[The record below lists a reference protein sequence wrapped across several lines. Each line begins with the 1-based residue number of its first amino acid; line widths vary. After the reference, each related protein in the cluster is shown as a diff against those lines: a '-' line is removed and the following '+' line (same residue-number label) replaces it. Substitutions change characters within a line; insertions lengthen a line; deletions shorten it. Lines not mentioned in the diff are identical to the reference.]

1 MLLSQMRAR
10 YSRRDFLRVGGTSI
24 AGVSLPQLLAAS
36 PGRSE
41 RSCLVFFQSGG
52 VCQHD
57 SFDPKPEAPAGIR
70 GGFGTIPTAV
80 PGVRFSELLPRS
92 AANLGRFSVIRSMFS
107 LEAIH
112 EKAKQYAFSG
122 QRPNNAYKHPVYG
135 SVVAR
140 ERGARNGL
148 PPFVV
153 IPNRDISA
161 DAGFLGSA
169 YDPFVAGDPAKEKYS
184 VQDLSLPTG
193 LGLEEARGRAHLLAR
208 LDARLEAL
216 EKSDVVSSMDHFYQ
230 KALDL
235 VSSPQAKRAFDLGSE
250 PDKLRDAYGRTTGGQ
265 GALLAR
271 RLIEAGVRLVTV
283 FHGGYDTHTDNDKR
297 NGTLYPEFDQAF
309 NTLLEDMDARGLLST
324 TIVLAISEF
333 GRTPEINHSAG
344 RDHWPGVFSIAVAGA
359 GVPGGQVIGSS
370 DRLGAEPADRPVSI
384 EDLGATVYRKLGI
397 DAHKEYHAAGRPIRI
412 NDGGEPIPE
421 LFA

>member
-1 MLLSQMRAR
+1 MLLSDMNAR

-24 AGVSLPQLLAAS
+24 AGISLPQLLAAS

-41 RSCLVFFQSGG
+41 RSCLIFFQAGG
-52 VCQHD
+52 LCQHD
-57 SFDPKPEAPAGIR
+57 SFDPKPQAPAEIR

-92 AANLGRFSVIRSMFS
+92 AANLGRFAVIRSMYS

-135 SVVAR
+135 SVLAR

-153 IPNRDISA
+153 IPKRDISA
-161 DAGFLGSA
+161 DAGFLGAA
-169 YDPFVAGDPAKEKYS
+169 YDPFVAGDPAKEGYS
-184 VQDLSLPTG
+184 VQDLTLPTG
-193 LGLEEARGRAHLLAR
+193 IGMEEARGRAHLLQA
-208 LDARLEAL
+208 LDARLEAV
-216 EKSDVVSSMDHFYQ
+216 ERSDVVASMDHFYQ
-230 KALDL
+230 RALDL
-235 VSSPQAKRAFDLGSE
+235 VSSPQARQAFDIGSE
-250 PDKLRDAYGRTTGGQ
+250 PSKLRDAYGRTTAGQ

-283 FHGGYDTHTDNDKR
+283 FHGGYDTHSDNDRTNAK
-297 NGTLYPEFDQAF
+297 LYPEFDQAF
-309 NTLLEDMDARGLLST
+309 NTLLEDMDARGLLAST
-324 TIVLAISEF
+324 LVLAIGEF

-370 DRLGAEPADRPVSI
+370 DPTGAEPVDRPVSI
-384 EDLGATVYRKLGI
+384 EDLGATLYRKLGV
-397 DAHKEYHAAGRPIRI
+397 DTHTEYHALGRPIRI
-412 NDGGEPIPE
+412 NDGGEPIQE

>member
-1 MLLSQMRAR
+1 MQLSTMQSR
-10 YSRRDFLRVGGTSI
+10 YSRRDFLRVGGASLG
-24 AGVSLPQLLAAS
+24 GVSLPQILAAS
-36 PGRSE
+36 RARSE
-41 RSCLVFFQSGG
+41 VSCLIYFHTGG
-52 VCQHD
+52 LCQHD
-57 SFDPKPEAPAGIR
+57 SFDPKPEAPREVR
-70 GGFGTIPTAV
+70 GGFGTIPTSV

-92 AANLGRFSVIRSMFS
+92 AANFKRFSVVRSMYS

-112 EKAKQYAFSG
+112 EKAKQYLFSG

-140 ERGARNGL
+140 EQGNRNGL

-153 IPNRDISA
+153 IPRKDICA
-161 DAGFLGSA
+161 DAGFLGAA
-169 YDPFVAGDPAKEKYS
+169 YDPFIAGDPSKEKYS
-184 VQDLSLPTG
+184 VQDLTLPTG
-193 LGLEEARGRAHLLAR
+193 LGLEEAQGRARLLST
-208 LDARLEAL
+208 LDARLEAV
-216 EKSDVVSSMDHFYQ
+216 EKSGVVGSMDHFYQ

-235 VSSPQAKRAFDLGSE
+235 VSSPEAKRAFDLGAE
-250 PDKLRDAYGRTTGGQ
+250 TDKVRDAYGRTTGGQ

-271 RLIEAGVRLVTV
+271 RLIEAGVRLVTL
-283 FHGGYDTHTDNDKR
+283 FHSGYDTHSDNDKT
-297 NGTLYPEFDQAF
+297 NQELYPEFDQAF
-309 NTLLEDMDARGLLST
+309 STLLEDMDARGLLDT
-324 TIVLAISEF
+324 TLVLAMGEF

-370 DRLGAEPADRPVSI
+370 DAMGAAPKERPVTV

-397 DAHKEYHAAGRPIRI
+397 DSHKEYHALGRPIRI
-412 NDGGEPIPE
+412 NDGGTPVRE